1 MNPARRATLIL
12 LAGTLL
18 PAWGEASDPA
28 AFVSEIYRRASA
40 GKGDSGGQ
48 FLWLTRKARREAF
61 TARTSGLWS
70 RAEAATP
77 KGDAGPMEF
86 DPVTAS
92 QDPSLERATVRV
104 ETSGPDRATVAATLV
119 GPGYKPPGNVVRY
132 DLVREGG
139 AWRIDDIRGAID
151 AEPWSVRAI
160 LQASLKR

>member
-1 MNPARRATLIL
+1 MNPTRRLTLTL
-12 LAGTLL
+12 LAATLL

-61 TARTSGLWS
+61 TARTAGLWD

-77 KGDAGPMEF
+77 KGDEGPVEF

-92 QDPSLERATVRV
+92 QDPSLTSATVRV

-119 GPGYKPPGNVVRY
+119 GPGYKAPANVVRY
-132 DLVREGG
+132 ELVREGG
-139 AWRIDDIRGAID
+139 AWRIDDIRGFVHT
-151 AEPWSVRAI
+151 EPWSIRAI